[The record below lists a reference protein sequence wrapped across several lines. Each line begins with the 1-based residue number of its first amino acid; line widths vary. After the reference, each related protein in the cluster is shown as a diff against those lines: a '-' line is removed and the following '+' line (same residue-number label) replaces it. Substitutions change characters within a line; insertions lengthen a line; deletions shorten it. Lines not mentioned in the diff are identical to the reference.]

1 MIFAEEWPLMS
12 FTLISQLAIGMF
24 VILMLLKT
32 TLGSKDNQVSAAV
45 NKGFTWVGPLTFV
58 ALILSV
64 FHLGDP
70 FGAPRSIMNLASSW
84 LSREIITAGGFFAL
98 WFVFWFLLRQ
108 GKESNALGWLTGL
121 VGLAAV
127 FSMASIYSSSVIP
140 AWDDVNTYLSFY
152 GATFAMGAAG
162 AATALVVGLKGASI
176 ANALKG
182 LNTSAYLG
190 ILAVILPLVYLPVFT
205 SGLKDGDTATATSA
219 QVFSESMGMV
229 LGYGGLSLVGAGLLL
244 FALRKGSKEGSV
256 SSGTIYLALGLV
268 LVGQFLGRYLFYA
281 MGIPPI
287 IGTL

>member
-1 MIFAEEWPLMS
+1 ME
-12 FTLISQLAIGMF
+12 
-24 VILMLLKT
+24 
-32 TLGSKDNQVSAAV
+32 
-45 NKGFTWVGPLTFV
+45 
-58 ALILSV
+58 
-64 FHLGDP
+64 
-70 FGAPRSIMNLASSW
+70 APRSIMNLASSW
-84 LSREIITAGGFFAL
+84 LSREIITASGFFAL

-140 AWDDVNTYLSFY
+140 AWDNVNTYLSFY
-152 GATFAMGAAG
+152 GATFAMGALG

-176 ANALKG
+176 GNALKG
-182 LNTSAYLG
+182 LSTSAYLG

-205 SGLKDGDTATATSA
+205 SGLKDGDTATAASA